1 VELTPDRVG
10 VGVFLSSNPRESG
23 SPTPAC
29 ETVLRADRAEWR
41 DPEELTDGLA
51 VFNDPCAACFPEGEP
66 EIGTEIVRSTA
77 CSTPTYHRSADPDP
91 KREADGGT
99 EAAAVTPGPLRHVP
113 VRPAFPR

>member
-1 VELTPDRVG
+1 
-10 VGVFLSSNPRESG
+10 VFLSSNPRESG

-51 VFNDPCAACFPEGEP
+51 VFKDPCAACFPDGEP